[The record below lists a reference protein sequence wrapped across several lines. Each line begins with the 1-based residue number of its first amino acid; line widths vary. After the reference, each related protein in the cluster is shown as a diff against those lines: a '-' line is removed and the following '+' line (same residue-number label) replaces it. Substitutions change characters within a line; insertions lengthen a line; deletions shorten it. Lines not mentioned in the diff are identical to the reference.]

1 MSHQVPHRG
10 RVPPGIEDA
19 SEAAWRDYAACCAAL
34 DERLDRLRA
43 AAAVQTRQL
52 IRRASGG
59 RAPLSPAITVDH
71 VLRLA
76 RAHGRV
82 CPMPD
87 PWRCL
92 HLLLPADAP
101 APIPARAWDRTSDFD
116 KQRRLRQQIEWA
128 ARNGALT
135 RLHDCLSALREQDWH
150 RLPTLQWPALGA
162 SPPRG

>member
-1 MSHQVPHRG
+1 MSHEVPHRG

-43 AAAVQTRQL
+43 NAAAQARQL

-59 RAPLSPAITVDH
+59 RAPLRTAITVEG

-82 CPMPD
+82 CPLPG

-92 HLLLPADAP
+92 HLLQPAGAP
-101 APIPARAWDRTSDFD
+101 APVPSRAWDRTPDFD
-116 KQRRLRQQIEWA
+116 KQRRLREQIEWA
-128 ARNGALT
+128 ARNGALV
-135 RLHDCLSALREQDWH
+135 RLHDCLAALREQDWH
-150 RLPTLQWPALGA
+150 RLPVLRWPALE
-162 SPPRG
+162 SPAPRG

>member
-1 MSHQVPHRG
+1 MSHEVPNRG

-19 SEAAWRDYAACCAAL
+19 SEAAWRDYEACCAAL

-43 AAAVQTRQL
+43 TAAAQARQL

-59 RAPLSPAITVDH
+59 RAPLRPAITVDH

-82 CPMPD
+82 SPLPG

-92 HLLLPADAP
+92 YLLLPAGAP
-101 APIPARAWDRTSDFD
+101 MPVPARAWDRTSDFD
-116 KQRRLRQQIEWA
+116 KQRRQRPETKS
-128 ARNGALT
+128 GA
-135 RLHDCLSALREQDWH
+135 
-150 RLPTLQWPALGA
+150 G
-162 SPPRG
+162 